1 MDAKIR
7 GQKYKKWG
15 SHTLKVPLALSRPR
29 KMCKGKTSSMTV
41 EEHHR

>member
-15 SHTLKVPLALSRPR
+15 SHTLKVPLAPAQE
-29 KMCKGKTSSMTV
+29 KCAKGKLAV
-41 EEHHR
+41 